1 MVITLKF
8 VSIHSFIHS
17 FRFMPFALDTLAS
30 NLDSEKVYITRS
42 FFPNENHFN
51 LMRRKGVHP
60 YEYLDSVE
68 KLK

>member
-1 MVITLKF
+1 
-8 VSIHSFIHS
+8 
-17 FRFMPFALDTLAS
+17 MPFALDTLAS